1 MKRVNYNST
10 KRLGALTQDKIVG
23 LAEFV
28 LNQHTEIKWFMR
40 LSETSISVYVY
51 VEYNGCCKICRIS
64 DHAPNRFRRIHN
76 IRLTSRTLKKTL
88 IAFLEHTIE
97 SIKKKNYY
105 NTLNEIS
112 INSIEQFNNMFDES
126 EDFVLYEKEN

>member
-1 MKRVNYNST
+1 MKRVNYSST
-10 KRLGALTQDKIVG
+10 KRLGKLTQNKIVG
-23 LAEFV
+23 LVEFV
-28 LNQHTEIKWFMR
+28 LNQHTEIKWFIR
-40 LSETSISVYVY
+40 LSETSMSVYVY
-51 VEYNGCCKICRIS
+51 VEYDGCGRICRIS

-97 SIKKKNYY
+97 SVKRRNYY
-105 NTLNEIS
+105 NVLNEI
-112 INSIEQFNNMFDES
+112 NVEQFNNIFDES